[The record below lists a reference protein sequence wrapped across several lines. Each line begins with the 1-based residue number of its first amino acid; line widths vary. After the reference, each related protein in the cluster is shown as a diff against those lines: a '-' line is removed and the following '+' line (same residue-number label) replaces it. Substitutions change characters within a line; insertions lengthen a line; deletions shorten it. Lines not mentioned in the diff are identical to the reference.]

1 MTSCSAVKKIGDF
14 PPDSSGGRHATPDNS
29 RCCEIPP
36 TVFAAAKKLNLSITD
51 DARHSSD
58 YSVEMGQGI
67 SYRRGMHFAQPCVWG
82 AGLEINL
89 FRSEMVFGEVI
100 EP

>member
-1 MTSCSAVKKIGDF
+1 MISRSAGKKADDF
-14 PPDSSGGRHATPDNS
+14 PLDSSGGRDAAPDNS
-29 RCCEIPP
+29 RCCKIPP
-36 TVFAAAKKLNLSITD
+36 TVFAAVKKLNFSITD

-67 SYRRGMHFAQPCVWG
+67 SCRRGMHFAQPCLWG

-89 FRSEMVFGEVI
+89 FRSEMVFGKLI